1 MPLSPDFRNLKD
13 ANGDFVYRGPAWKA
27 RRERLLERCGHK
39 CERCRVPNLTTVQRG
54 KGGSW
59 AVGEFWFSWDGTPR
73 HLWERVR
80 MVRIILTMAHL
91 THDPLRNDDADL
103 AMFCQWCHLNY
114 DKMQHRETRCNR
126 KDAARPL
133 LAATVSMADIVREFA
148 KNFNPADHPN
158 AKTED
163 WLIRQ
168 GHEDAIIES
177 AFEAVEGRV

>member
-1 MPLSPDFRNLKD
+1 LPLSPDFRNLKD

-27 RRERLLERCGHK
+27 RRARLLDRCGHK
-39 CERCRVPNLTTVQRG
+39 CERCRVPHLTTVQRG

-73 HLWERVR
+73 HMWERVR
-80 MVRIILTMAHL
+80 TVRIILTMAHL

-103 AMFCQWCHLNY
+103 AMLCQWCHLNY

-133 LAATVSMADIVREFA
+133 LLVADSVSLSEIVRRFGE
-148 KNFNPADHPN
+148 
-158 AKTED
+158 
-163 WLIRQ
+163 Q
-168 GHEDAIIES
+168 
-177 AFEAVEGRV
+177 FEAAAQGGLHGSL